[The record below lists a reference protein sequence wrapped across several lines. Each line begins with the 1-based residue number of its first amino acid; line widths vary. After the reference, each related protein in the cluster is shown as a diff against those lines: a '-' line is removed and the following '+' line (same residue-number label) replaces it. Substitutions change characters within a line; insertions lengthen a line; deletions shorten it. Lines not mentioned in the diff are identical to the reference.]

1 MDSVPTGSNSTSPTS
16 KKRRRSTTA
25 PPSEDARA
33 GLLSEAL
40 HLLQRSQAVG
50 ESGIEALNGEEGV
63 QELDNTIVGAD
74 ATIKAWRFMQVR
86 VAASLQV
93 SFCTSGGP
101 AFTIAAV
108 SSHTAAF
115 LLCWQLIVT
124 QSCYSF
130 CLLMLLLML
139 NLAAPKAV
147 NRCLHLH
154 PVCISLVL
162 VG

>member
-1 MDSVPTGSNSTSPTS
+1 MYSVRTGSNSTSPAS
-16 KKRRRSTTA
+16 KKRRRSTTI

-74 ATIKAWRFMQVR
+74 ATIKAWRFMQVTIAA
-86 VAASLQV
+86 VAASLQG
-93 SFCTSGGP
+93 SFCISGRPGL
-101 AFTIAAV
+101 TIAAE
-108 SSHTAAF
+108 SSHSAAF

-124 QSCYSF
+124 QSCCSF
-130 CLLMLLLML
+130 CILML
-139 NLAAPKAV
+139 V
-147 NRCLHLH
+147 
-154 PVCISLVL
+154 
-162 VG
+162 

>member
-1 MDSVPTGSNSTSPTS
+1 MDSVPTGSNNTSPVS

-86 VAASLQV
+86 LDE
-93 SFCTSGGP
+93 
-101 AFTIAAV
+101 
-108 SSHTAAF
+108 
-115 LLCWQLIVT
+115 
-124 QSCYSF
+124 
-130 CLLMLLLML
+130 
-139 NLAAPKAV
+139 
-147 NRCLHLH
+147 
-154 PVCISLVL
+154 
-162 VG
+162 

>member
-1 MDSVPTGSNSTSPTS
+1 MPIGSNSTSPPS

-86 VAASLQV
+86 VDV
-93 SFCTSGGP
+93 
-101 AFTIAAV
+101 
-108 SSHTAAF
+108 
-115 LLCWQLIVT
+115 
-124 QSCYSF
+124 
-130 CLLMLLLML
+130 
-139 NLAAPKAV
+139 
-147 NRCLHLH
+147 
-154 PVCISLVL
+154 
-162 VG
+162 